1 MSRDFDLGTYL
12 CVIIF
17 KFICKRAVKYSN
29 VLSIELNNNICKQ

>member
-17 KFICKRAVKYSN
+17 KCAVKYSD
-29 VLSIELNNNICKQ
+29 VLSMELNNNICKQ

>member
-17 KFICKRAVKYSN
+17 KSIFKCAVKYSD
-29 VLSIELNNNICKQ
+29 VLSIKLNNNICKQ